1 MTIFW
6 PFKNKQTASRGSAEA
21 VGATLL
27 ARQVLHLRSE
37 GYVSLGVGVSWDF
50 TKLPRKMVCFP
61 TAPNTD
67 TETVWM
73 ELFNLGYKHLRIDGM
88 TGALGFIGFCQEI
101 TKKNGDFMGFE

>member
-50 TKLPRKMVCFP
+50 TK
-61 TAPNTD
+61 
-67 TETVWM
+67 
-73 ELFNLGYKHLRIDGM
+73 
-88 TGALGFIGFCQEI
+88 
-101 TKKNGDFMGFE
+101 KNGVFPYSSKHQH

>member
-37 GYVSLGVGVSWDF
+37 GYVFSLGGLVSWGF
-50 TKLPRKMVCFP
+50 YQVTQKNGVF
-61 TAPNTD
+61 
-67 TETVWM
+67 
-73 ELFNLGYKHLRIDGM
+73 
-88 TGALGFIGFCQEI
+88 LGFCHEI
-101 TKKNGDFMGFE
+101 TKKNGDFMGFEWI

>member
-37 GYVSLGVGVSWDF
+37 GCSFLSGGWFHGDF
-50 TKLPRKMVCFP
+50 TKLPRKMVCFLDFAKKSP
-61 TAPNTD
+61 RKMMISWDLN
-67 TETVWM
+67 
-73 ELFNLGYKHLRIDGM
+73 
-88 TGALGFIGFCQEI
+88 GFYQV
-101 TKKNGDFMGFE
+101 TQKNGVFPYSKHRH

>member
-37 GYVSLGVGVSWDF
+37 GYVFSRGW
-50 TKLPRKMVCFP
+50 
-61 TAPNTD
+61 
-67 TETVWM
+67 
-73 ELFNLGYKHLRIDGM
+73 
-88 TGALGFIGFCQEI
+88 GFMGFYQV
-101 TKKNGDFMGFE
+101 TKKNGVFPYSSKHRH